1 MRKSVVVLFAVLF
14 TAATILPAMA
24 AVDKTAADAQAL
36 FEKKCSACHGSDRA
50 KGKKKTARDWES
62 TVMRMKEKK
71 NANISD
77 DEAKAITDYL
87 AKNYGAK

>member
-1 MRKSVVVLFAVLF
+1 MKKTVTILSAALFV
-14 TAATILPAMA
+14 AATVLPVMA
-24 AVDKTAADAQAL
+24 APDKAGGDAQAV

-50 KGKKKTARDWES
+50 KGKKKTAKDWES
-62 TVMRMKEKK
+62 TVARMKAKK